1 MKVSIPTTMASYVRN
16 IYGKHSVTDEPVD
29 YVQQSV
35 RLSLS
40 LSLSLSVSLCVC
52 LSVCLSM
59 SILSAV
65 IDSYLLIDKLGLM

>member
-40 LSLSLSVSLCVC
+40 LSLSVSLCVC

>member
-1 MKVSIPTTMASYVRN
+1 MASYVRN

-40 LSLSLSVSLCVC
+40 LSLTLCVSMC
-52 LSVCLSM
+52 LSVCLSVYVYFV
-59 SILSAV
+59 SS
-65 IDSYLLIDKLGLM
+65 D